1 MNAHPAMHDQSQEWI
16 KTIEEGRGYRAPDTD
31 AYRKIL
37 QRLRRNELYKAM
49 ERHLPVSAAV
59 LDAGCGWATESFG
72 LSSRGNPVLA
82 VDISEKLIADL
93 RNLQARLGN
102 PYGGN
107 LTFAV
112 QDVFGLDRTGWSF
125 DAVISD
131 GTYEH
136 FIERA
141 ERESFLRNILAVLRP
156 RGLFIVGVPNMHNP
170 LFSSVVNADMPAM
183 LPFTTDSLTEELE
196 QGGFR
201 ILECGYSFANAG
213 FEQWTRFRWMVPGI
227 MAANA
232 IFPFLPKALKRIFS
246 AHLYCVA
253 RLP

>member
-1 MNAHPAMHDQSQEWI
+1 MNAHPAMRDQSREWVKAI
-16 KTIEEGRGYRAPDTD
+16 DEGRGYRAPDPD

-37 QRLRRNELYKAM
+37 LRLRRNELYKAM

-72 LSSRGNPVLA
+72 LSSRGNTVLA
-82 VDISEKLIADL
+82 VDISAKLIGDL
-93 RNLQARLGN
+93 QRLQTLLGG
-102 PYGGN
+102 PYDRN

-112 QDVFGLDRTGWSF
+112 QDIFGLDRTGWSF
-125 DAVISD
+125 DAVVSD

-136 FIERA
+136 FIETG
-141 ERESFLRNILAVLRP
+141 EREDFLRNIRGVLRP
-156 RGLFIVGVPNMHNP
+156 RGILIVGVPNLHNP
-170 LFSSVVNADMPAM
+170 LFSFVVNEEMPAM
-183 LPFTTDSLTEELE
+183 LPFTTDSLAEELK

-201 ILECGYSFANAG
+201 ILECGYSFSNAG
-213 FEQWTRFRWMVPGI
+213 FEQWTRFRWMIPVV

-232 IFPFLPKALKRIFS
+232 IFPFLPGALKRIFS